1 MASYVSL
8 SLLNLSN
15 YHLIISNRIL
25 YFLDN
30 IYYSNLKK
38 LYNEKLNDIFKYCKY
53 PVLRPEY
60 FIYFKFYFS
69 YLFFHYMTKKNFIL
83 YSLSLHSSYI
93 SELIYDN
100 LIKKYDYESSHNI
113 DFLKNTHSMLFIY
126 LLHVKIFFLNL
137 EFYKKFGLL
146 SMYSL
151 FYFLQNVNIIYKER
165 LDCIEKK
172 IEFKNKFKIFIIS
185 PNKKFIEN
193 VINKT
198 KYFTYPNYLYFI
210 NFLIYIIY

>member
-1 MASYVSL
+1 
-8 SLLNLSN
+8 
-15 YHLIISNRIL
+15 
-25 YFLDN
+25 
-30 IYYSNLKK
+30 
-38 LYNEKLNDIFKYCKY
+38 
-53 PVLRPEY
+53 
-60 FIYFKFYFS
+60 
-69 YLFFHYMTKKNFIL
+69 MTKKKFIL
-83 YSLSLHSSYI
+83 YSLSLHFSYI

-100 LIKKYDYESSHNI
+100 LIKKYEYESSHNI
-113 DFLKNTHSMLFIY
+113 DFLKNTHSLLFIY
-126 LLHVKIFFLNL
+126 LLHIKIFFLNL
-137 EFYKKFGLL
+137 DFYKKFGLL

-151 FYFLQNVNIIYKER
+151 FYLLQNVNIIYKER

-198 KYFTYPNYLYFI
+198 KYFTYSNYLYFI